1 MRVCSCVRPCIRE
14 RERSTRKK
22 DISTPGFRLTKKSGL
37 EDPLNLAL
45 LGTKTCSMFNQRGL
59 MKVVNRWFA
68 LSALRPSLRVVPSIG
83 KLSHVLA
90 IKRLNNFNLSI
101 VAI

>member
-1 MRVCSCVRPCIRE
+1 MCVCVRPCIRE

-22 DISTPGFRLTKKSGL
+22 DISTLGFRLTKKSGL